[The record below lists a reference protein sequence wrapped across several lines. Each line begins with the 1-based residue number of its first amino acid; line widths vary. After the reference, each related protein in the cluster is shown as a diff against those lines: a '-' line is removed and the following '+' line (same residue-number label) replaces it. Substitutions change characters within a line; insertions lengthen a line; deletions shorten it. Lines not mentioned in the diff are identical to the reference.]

1 MQRKPSKNRSGRG
14 PNAEEKAFQGF
25 LKEHYCIWCGND
37 GPSIVD
43 HCRGATYS
51 HNKVHIGH
59 WFCVSQCVT
68 CDTKKTM
75 DGKRQGNESQ
85 AWLDV
90 IKNYMIDRARTV
102 PEDVYEAIKDFDK

>member
-1 MQRKPSKNRSGRG
+1 
-14 PNAEEKAFQGF
+14 
-25 LKEHYCIWCGND
+25 
-37 GPSIVD
+37 
-43 HCRGATYS
+43 
-51 HNKVHIGH
+51 
-59 WFCVSQCVT
+59 
-68 CDTKKTM
+68 M